1 MIPSSG
7 TSPFL
12 TASLTPTTSGSSS
25 QPPSSAQS
33 NPTTN
38 DWDKIKEVIVK
49 LDRELKDVQ
58 DHGVVHALQ
67 MSDNIIERREIL
79 KHAMSSLKSKIQEQS
94 AIMSKEG
101 SDKTQIEKITQQS
114 KSIREFKKI
123 QLQEKELLD
132 VIKKCSEKAVSHL
145 QLFEVVERILNNV
158 AKQMNELLGHEEY
171 AYQDMLD
178 PSSNTHIFSLGSNL
192 LNLDILFSPDKKTL
206 TSISFQKTKKDSSS
220 SKEIKAISEDLMN
233 TLVRDN
239 LFEAFESKLLAVC
252 KLYHL
257 VTTRTNCI
265 VTDKSSLRPDSNL
278 TSSSETFLKS
288 TTVMRE
294 FEHYIIRENNFPSN
308 KVAMKCEGIW
318 INYYGDKNVIV
329 TLEACGGNAL
339 KQTCPVMI
347 FNPPV
352 LVPLPVAR
360 QFNFL
365 KPISNTL
372 HKTTNAL
379 QSENVET
386 LNTQTGIAAEWSREM
401 IACSSDPFAPPV
413 ARELEPFQNYLLRG
427 FKTNSFKKVQ
437 DSTYHFV
444 AAQEVYSEKRLISS
458 AGVTIKRVPF
468 LTFPQMR
475 QTIAQVKKQMILRDL
490 MLSCFNSESTME
502 QQQKSLLTN
511 SLQQQMQHH
520 HHHHSHD
527 DNEQIKKVEVE
538 FSTTSD
544 MAIYL
549 RTTNDLDFIVFK
561 IEVNVTASG
570 EEQERVITCYWNE
583 EQHDAL
589 TNILNKTMSIPI
601 MIHYFYTKVVMN
613 LQ

>member
-1 MIPSSG
+1 MLSGSSSS
-7 TSPFL
+7 SPFVP
-12 TASLTPTTSGSSS
+12 TSLTPSGSSS
-25 QPPSSAQS
+25 QAPSSVDSSSAQS
-33 NPTTN
+33 NTTSN
-38 DWDKIKEVIVK
+38 DWDKIKEVIAK

-79 KHAMSSLKSKIQEQS
+79 KHAMSSLKSKIQEQG
-94 AIMSKEG
+94 ALISKEG
-101 SDKTQIEKITQQS
+101 SDKTQYEKLTQQS

-123 QLQEKELLD
+123 QFQEKELLD
-132 VIKKCSEKAVSHL
+132 VIKKCSEKTVSHL
-145 QLFEVVERILNNV
+145 QLFEVVERILNSV

-178 PSSNTHIFSLGSNL
+178 PLSNTHIFSLGSTL
-192 LNLDILFSPDKKTL
+192 LNLDIVFSPDKKTL
-206 TSISFQKTKKDSSS
+206 TSVSFQKTKKDSSS

-233 TLVRDN
+233 ALVRDN
-239 LFEAFESKLLAVC
+239 LIEVFESKLLAVC

-257 VTTRTNCI
+257 VSTRTNCI

-294 FEHYIIRENNFPSN
+294 FEHYIIRENNFPSD
-308 KVAMKCEGIW
+308 KVSMKCDGIW
-318 INYYGDKNVIV
+318 INYYGDKNIIV

-352 LVPLPVAR
+352 FVPLSVAR

-372 HKTTNAL
+372 HKTTNTL
-379 QSENVET
+379 PSENIGIDT
-386 LNTQTGIAAEWSREM
+386 QQTGITEWSSEI
-401 IACSSDPFAPPV
+401 IASDPYTQPIT
-413 ARELEPFQNYLLRG
+413 RELEAFQNCLLRG

-444 AAQEVYSEKRLISS
+444 ATQEVYSDKRLVSS
-458 AGVTIKRVPF
+458 AGVMIKRIPF

-475 QTIAQVKKQMILRDL
+475 QTIAEVKKQMILRDL
-490 MLSCFNSESTME
+490 MLSCFNSESTIE

-511 SLQQQMQHH
+511 PTFQHH
-520 HHHHSHD
+520 HHHHHHMYD
-527 DNEQIKKVEVE
+527 EKIKKVEVE
-538 FSTTSD
+538 FSTSD
-544 MAIYL
+544 MAIYV

-561 IEVNVTASG
+561 IEVDASTL
-570 EEQERVITCYWNE
+570 ERVVVYWNE
-583 EQHDAL
+583 EQHDSL
-589 TNILNKTMSIPI
+589 TNILGKTMSVPI

-613 LQ
+613 DETTA